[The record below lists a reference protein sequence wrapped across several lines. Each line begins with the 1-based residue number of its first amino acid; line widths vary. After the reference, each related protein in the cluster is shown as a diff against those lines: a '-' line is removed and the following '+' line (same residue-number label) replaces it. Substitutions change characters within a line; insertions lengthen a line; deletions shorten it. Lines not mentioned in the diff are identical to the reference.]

1 MQVSVETT
9 TGLERKMTISVPA
22 DIINNDVN
30 KKLQNLAR
38 TQKLAGFRPGKIP
51 MSVVKKRFG
60 GHVRQ
65 EVMQDVMQRSYYE
78 AISQEKLQP
87 VGQPMI
93 APGEIEA
100 GKDFE
105 FTATFE
111 VAPEVTVNDFSK
123 LNIEKPV
130 SEITD
135 KDLDKMLTMLQKQRG
150 TWEPI
155 KRMAKKEDMV
165 IIDFDGSVD
174 GESFEGGSSEDF
186 SLILGS
192 DSMIPGFEKQ
202 LLKVK
207 KGEERELEVTFPED
221 YHSETVAGKDAIF
234 KVVVKEVKGMKLPE
248 LDDDFSKHFGIE
260 EGGIEKLKEEIKNNM
275 QRELDTTLK
284 SKAKGNVLD
293 SLKDSNEVDLPKVL
307 IDQEIESIRQQTL
320 DRFSQQNG
328 GNTADLPEMPA
339 ALFEEQAKA
348 RVKLMLLVTEII
360 KVNGIKV
367 DPDRVRSTI
376 EAASAA
382 YDEPQEMVNWYY
394 SNQELLQQVESSVLE
409 EQVVDFILE
418 SAKVTEKSC
427 DFDELMNKQA

>member
-9 TGLERKMTISVPA
+9 TGLERKMTVGIPA
-22 DIINNDVN
+22 DSINNEVN
-30 KKLQNLAR
+30 KRLQNLAR

-60 GHVRQ
+60 GPVRQ
-65 EVMQDVMQRSYYE
+65 EVMQDVMQRSFYE
-78 AISQEKLQP
+78 AMNQEKLQP
-87 VGQPMI
+87 AGQPMI
-93 APGEIEA
+93 TPGEIEA

-111 VAPEVTVNDFSK
+111 VFPEVAVNDFGK
-123 LNIEKPV
+123 LKIDKPV
-130 SEITD
+130 AEITD
-135 KDLDKMLTMLQKQRG
+135 EDLDKMLTTLQKQRG

-155 KRMAKKEDMV
+155 KRMAKKDDMV

-207 KGEERELEVTFPED
+207 TGEERDLKVTFPDD
-221 YHSETVAGKDAIF
+221 YHSESVAGKDAIF
-234 KVVVKEVKGMKLPE
+234 KVVVKEVKGMKLPA
-248 LDDDFSKHFGIE
+248 LDDEFSKLFGVE
-260 EGGIEKLKEEIKNNM
+260 EGGVEKLKEEIKNNM
-275 QRELDTTLK
+275 QRELTTTLK
-284 SKAKGNVLD
+284 SKAKANVLD
-293 SLKDSNEVDLPKVL
+293 SLKDGNEVDLPKAL
-307 IDQEIESIRQQTL
+307 IDQEIEGLRQQTL
-320 DRFSQQNG
+320 NQFSQQNG

-339 ALFEEQAKA
+339 ALFEEQAKE
-348 RVKLMLLVTEII
+348 RVKLALLVSEII
-360 KVNGIKV
+360 KVNDIKV
-367 DPDRVRSTI
+367 DPARVRSTI
-376 EAASAA
+376 EAAAAA

-394 SNQELLQQVESSVLE
+394 SNKQQLQQVESSVIE
-409 EQVVDFILE
+409 DQVVDFILE

-427 DFDELMNKQA
+427 TFDELMNKQA

>member
-9 TGLERKMTISVPA
+9 TGLERKMTVGIPA
-22 DIINNDVN
+22 DSINSEVN
-30 KKLQNLAR
+30 KRLQNLAR

-60 GHVRQ
+60 APVRQ
-65 EVMQDVMQRSYYE
+65 EVMQDVMQRSFYE
-78 AISQEKLQP
+78 AMNQEKLQP
-87 VGQPMI
+87 AGQPMI
-93 APGEIEA
+93 APGDIEA

-111 VAPEVTVNDFSK
+111 VFPEVTINDFSK
-123 LNIEKPV
+123 LSIEKPV

-135 KDLDKMLTMLQKQRG
+135 EDLDKMLTTLQKQRG
-150 TWEPI
+150 TWEPV

-165 IIDFDGSVD
+165 ILDFDGSID
-174 GESFEGGSSEDF
+174 GESFEGGSAENF

-207 KGEERELEVTFPED
+207 TGEERDLEVTFPDD
-221 YHSETVAGKDAIF
+221 YHSEKVAGKKAVF
-234 KVVVKEVKGMKLPE
+234 KVAVKEVKGMKLPE
-248 LDDDFSKHFGIE
+248 FDDDFVKLFGVD
-260 EGGIEKLKEEIKNNM
+260 EGGVDKLKEEIKNNM

-284 SKAKGNVLD
+284 SKAKSNVLD
-293 SLKDSNEVDLPKVL
+293 SLKDGNEVDLPKAL
-307 IDQEIESIRQQTL
+307 IDQEIEGLRQQTL
-320 DRFSQQNG
+320 NQFSQQNG

-348 RVKLMLLVTEII
+348 RVKLALLVSEII
-360 KVNGIKV
+360 KANDIKV

-376 EAASAA
+376 EAASSA

-394 SNQELLQQVESSVLE
+394 SNQQQLQQVESSVIE
-409 EQVVDFILE
+409 DQVVDFILE
-418 SAKVTEKSC
+418 SAKVTEKNC
-427 DFDELMNKQA
+427 TFDELMNKQA